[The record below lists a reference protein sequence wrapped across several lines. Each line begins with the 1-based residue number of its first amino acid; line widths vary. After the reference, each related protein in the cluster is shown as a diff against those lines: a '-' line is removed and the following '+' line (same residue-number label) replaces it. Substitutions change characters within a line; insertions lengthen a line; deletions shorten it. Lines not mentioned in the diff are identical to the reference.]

1 MQMCM
6 DKDQNGNLSL
16 EELLMDGLHINSQ
29 SVPELEIRMLM
40 EAADTDVNG
49 TLDSDEFVTVSHQDC
64 EHMHDECQHGLDER
78 LAPPLHGQLQQ
89 PQPEALQGLVVK
101 ADADE
106 ADRASGGG
114 GGGIWCIQLL
124 LYPLIININ

>member
-1 MQMCM
+1 
-6 DKDQNGNLSL
+6 
-16 EELLMDGLHINSQ
+16 
-29 SVPELEIRMLM
+29 
-40 EAADTDVNG
+40 
-49 TLDSDEFVTVSHQDC
+49 
-64 EHMHDECQHGLDER
+64 MHDECQHGLDER

-89 PQPEALQGLVVK
+89 PQPEALHGLVVK

-114 GGGIWCIQLL
+114 GGGIWGIQLL